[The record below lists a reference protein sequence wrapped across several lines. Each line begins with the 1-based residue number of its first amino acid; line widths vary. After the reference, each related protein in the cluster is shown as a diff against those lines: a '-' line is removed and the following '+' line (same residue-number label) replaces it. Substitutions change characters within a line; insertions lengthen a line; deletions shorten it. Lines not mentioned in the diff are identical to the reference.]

1 MEKIIYDN
9 GEAILVKVKDV
20 KEVFE
25 TLLNEMVVREEI
37 NEPETLEY
45 IKGCVDDNIKA
56 VEQMN
61 AENIVC
67 FKDCPMAGFYQIG
80 TEVDT
85 KELIDEKEGN
95 ETANEIN
102 NIITELVE
110 QYINSELEAFVE
122 WKKDINFSR
131 IIYYDDAIKK
141 IKEEFINTYDFSD
154 TINKTIYQ
162 DIKEIN
168 KLIRRKLIAIDRSDI
183 INLVMKDI
191 MVINI

>member
-25 TLLNEMVVREEI
+25 ALLNEMVVREEI

>member
-80 TEVDT
+80 TEADT